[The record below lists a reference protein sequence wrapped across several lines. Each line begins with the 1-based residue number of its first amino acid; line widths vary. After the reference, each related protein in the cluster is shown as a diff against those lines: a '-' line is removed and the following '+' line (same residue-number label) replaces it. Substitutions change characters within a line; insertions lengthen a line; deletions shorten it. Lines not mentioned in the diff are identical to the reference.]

1 MHTGKRGERGKK
13 TQDPALNQR
22 RLQEA
27 EKKNQR
33 ETQSRRRRQA
43 KPADTYEEPGRQPA
57 EMNSQKHERKM
68 KRAVDISA
76 FTCQDSDP
84 DLVVVVR

>member
-1 MHTGKRGERGKK
+1 MARTLMHKGKRK
-13 TQDPALNQR
+13 ALNQR

-27 EKKNQR
+27 AKASER
-33 ETQSRRRRQA
+33 PRAAAAAAAAATQ
-43 KPADTYEEPGRQPA
+43 KPADMYEDPGGQPA
-57 EMNSQKHERKM
+57 EMNTWKYEQNAKEPM
-68 KRAVDISA
+68 GICA

>member
-1 MHTGKRGERGKK
+1 MHQSKRKV
-13 TQDPALNQR
+13 LNQR

-27 EKKNQR
+27 AKASER
-33 ETQSRRRRQA
+33 PRAAAAATQ
-43 KPADTYEEPGRQPA
+43 KPADMYEDPGGQPA
-57 EMNSQKHERKM
+57 EMNTWKYERNAKEPM
-68 KRAVDISA
+68 GISA